1 LRKGYQLA
9 YETVIY
15 EREDGVAVMTLNR
28 PEVKNAFDRTMMT
41 EMDLVL
47 TEVAKDVDARVLI
60 ITGAGKAFCTGA
72 DIAYLMSVGAEHTL
86 HQTTME
92 EMIRGDG
99 NVLTTVLKIRNMPK
113 PVIAAV
119 NGVAAGGG
127 LALALACDLRLAS
140 EDARFNMIFTKR
152 GVIPESG
159 STYTLPRLV
168 GTARALELVFTAD
181 TVGAAEAER
190 IGMVNHVYPAERLMP
205 AARELADKIAQNSP
219 IALGF
224 AKAAIYKGIAE
235 NDIAAQMD
243 YEAYVENVLFG
254 TEDFQEGIKSF
265 MEGRPAQ
272 FKGR

>member
-1 LRKGYQLA
+1 MA

-15 EREDGVAVMTLNR
+15 EKEDGVAIMTLNR
-28 PEVKNAFDRTMMT
+28 PEVRNAFDARMQA
-41 EMDLVL
+41 EMDAVL
-47 TEVAKDVDARVLI
+47 TEVAKDRDARVLI
-60 ITGAGKAFCTGA
+60 VTGAGKAFCTGA
-72 DIAYLMSVGAEHTL
+72 DVAYLMSLGEQHAL
-86 HQTTME
+86 HQTAME

-99 NVLTTVLKIRNMPK
+99 NILTTVLKIRNLPK

-119 NGVAAGGG
+119 NGTAAGGG
-127 LALALACDLRLAS
+127 LALALACDIRIAS
-140 EDARFNMIFTKR
+140 NAARFNMIFTKR

-159 STYTLPRLV
+159 STYTLPRLI

-181 TVGAAEAER
+181 TVDAAEADR
-190 IGMVNHVYPAERLMP
+190 IGLVNRVVPADQLMT
-205 AARELADKIAQNSP
+205 AAKELAAKIAQNSP
-219 IALGF
+219 LALGF
-224 AKAAIYKGIAE
+224 AKAAIYKGMAE
-235 NDIAAQMD
+235 TDIASQMD

>member
-1 LRKGYQLA
+1 MA

-15 EREDGVAVMTLNR
+15 EKEGGVAIMTLNR

-47 TEVAKDVDARVLI
+47 TEVAKDVEARVLI
-60 ITGAGKAFCTGA
+60 VTGAGKAFCSGA

-99 NVLTTVLKIRNMPK
+99 NVLTTVLKIRNLPK

-127 LALALACDLRLAS
+127 LAIALACDIRLAS
-140 EDARFNMIFTKR
+140 DNARFNMIFSKR

-168 GTARALELVFTAD
+168 GTARALEMVFTAD
-181 TVGAAEAER
+181 TVDAAEAER
-190 IGMVNHVYPAERLMP
+190 IGLVNHVHPADRLMP
-205 AARELADKIAQNSP
+205 AAKELALKISQNSP
-219 IALGF
+219 IAMGF
-224 AKAAIYKGIAE
+224 AKAAIYKGMAE

-243 YEAYVENVLFG
+243 YEAYIENVLFG
-254 TEDFQEGIKSF
+254 TEDFKEGINSF
-265 MEGRPAQ
+265 IEGRPPQ
-272 FKGR
+272 FRGR

>member
-1 LRKGYQLA
+1 MA

-15 EREDGVAVMTLNR
+15 EREGGVAVMTLNR

-47 TEVAKDVDARVLI
+47 TEVARDVDARALI

-127 LALALACDLRLAS
+127 LALALACDIRLAS
-140 EDARFNMIFTKR
+140 DTARFNMIFTRR

-181 TVGAAEAER
+181 TVDAAEADR

-205 AARELADKIAQNSP
+205 AARELAAKIALNSP

-235 NDIAAQMD
+235 TDIAAQMD

-254 TEDFQEGIKSF
+254 TEDFKEGIDSF
-265 MEGRPAQ
+265 IEGRSPQ
-272 FKGR
+272 FKGK